1 MIFADTSSNLDNP
14 EFCIWVR
21 FFGNLISGSGRSYCI
36 FRSFYCTLN
45 FFSCMFISEI
55 GHYGNLSVIECY
67 QLRLHQSV
75 HISYWI
81 IVSQLYSV
89 LLYMYANNI
98 YEPGRWH
105 VVSFISMVW
114 KLVMT
119 EQFIVFHL
127 TFICSLSAWGKF
139 VWSGGL
145 ETS

>member
-14 EFCIWVR
+14 EFSILVR
-21 FFGNLISGSGRSYCI
+21 YFENLISGSGRSYCI
-36 FRSFYCTLN
+36 FRSFHCTLN
-45 FFSCMFISEI
+45 LFSWMFISEI
-55 GHYGNLSVIECY
+55 GQYSNLSVIECH

-75 HISYWI
+75 HISYCI
-81 IVSQLYSV
+81 IVSQLHSV
-89 LLYMYANNI
+89 LLYMYVNNI

-114 KLVMT
+114 KLVVM

-127 TFICSLSAWGKF
+127 TFIWSLSAWGKF